1 MEFKLLR
8 SFIEVVR
15 QGSFSKAAETLFA
28 TQSTVSKAIK
38 QLEDEL
44 GVPLIDRFKKRNV
57 PTAAGEIVYRRG
69 VKLLADRDDLIKE
82 LAAIRGLKQGH
93 LRLGIA
99 PVGSS
104 TLFAPLFAEYNQR
117 YPGIEVELIEHG
129 SIKLAECLRAGEI
142 DFAGTL
148 LSVAEEFDCQLIRS
162 EPLVALLASVHP
174 LANRHTISFLE
185 LKETPF
191 ILFSR
196 DFALYRMILDAGHRA
211 GFEPK
216 VVAQTSQIDFM
227 VELVSAGLG
236 VAFLPRMIAYERLN
250 PQVRFALLEGDEFQ
264 WDMAMTWRHDAYLS
278 DAAKAWLAL
287 VREVHG
293 EPQKSMQNQLDAG
306 PK

>member
-8 SFIEVVR
+8 AFVEVVR

-44 GVPLIDRFKKRNV
+44 GVPLIDRFKKRNA
-57 PTAAGEIVYRRG
+57 PTTAGEIVYRRG
-69 VKLLADRDDLIKE
+69 VKLLADRDDLLKE
-82 LAAIRGLKQGH
+82 LDAIRGLKQGH

-104 TLFAPLFAEYNQR
+104 TLFAPLFAQYNQR

-148 LSVAEEFDCQLIRS
+148 LSVAEGFDCQLIRS
-162 EPLVALLASVHP
+162 EPLVALLASGHP
-174 LANRHTISFLE
+174 LATRHTISLLE

-196 DFALYRMILDAGHRA
+196 DFALYRMILDAGRRA

-227 VELVSAGLG
+227 VELVAAGLG
-236 VAFLPRMIAYERLN
+236 VAFLPRMIAHERLN
-250 PQVRFALLEGDEFQ
+250 PQVCFSLLEGDEFQ
-264 WDMAMTWRHDAYLS
+264 WDMAMTWRRDAYLS

-287 VREVHG
+287 VREVH
-293 EPQKSMQNQLDAG
+293 DAN
-306 PK
+306 